1 LALIASLM
9 NTFDGLG
16 LAAPLLKSVQA
27 AGYTEP
33 TPIQLQSIPHLLQ
46 GSDLLGCAKTGTGKT
61 AAFALPI
68 IQRLMAHQSRPAP
81 KYPRALVLVPTR
93 ELAAQVGESFRTY
106 SAGISLA
113 STVIY
118 GGVGQKPQV
127 AALQRGV
134 DVLVATPGRLV
145 DLIGQGFVRL
155 DKVEVL
161 VLDEA
166 DHMLDLGFIPDVRT
180 IVAKLPQ
187 KRQTLFFSAT
197 MPPEIAKLAESML
210 HKPVKVY
217 VAPPAST
224 VDAITQSVYFVNR
237 NGKPDLLVRLLSGE
251 DIERALVFTRTKRG
265 ADKVARKL
273 NQAGISAHAIHGNKS
288 QNNRERTLKGFR
300 DGSIRVLVATD
311 IAARGLDIDGVS
323 HVVNYELPHVPESY
337 VHRIGRTGRAGATG
351 IAISLCDDEE
361 RSLLGDIERRTK
373 KKIPHAALPGGKPAG
388 RIKTRLEA
396 KPRAEFLEPEQG
408 DEPPR
413 RSAARQR
420 ETLPARR
427 TPASPRGKGP
437 QRSSAHPRGTRQ
449 SRGPSNQRQNMARAP
464 LPPPIDRG
472 RYTPTSRKET
482 ETSEFGAGL

>member
-1 LALIASLM
+1 M

-46 GSDLLGCAKTGTGKT
+46 GTDLLGCAKTGTGKT

-68 IQRLMAHQSRPAP
+68 IQRLMAHKMRPAP
-81 KYPRALVLVPTR
+81 KCPRALVLVPTR

-118 GGVGQKPQV
+118 GGVGQNPQV

-145 DLIGQGFVRL
+145 DLMGQGFVRL

-166 DHMLDLGFIPDVRT
+166 DHMLDLGFIPDVRR

-187 KRQTLFFSAT
+187 QRQTLLFSAT

-237 NGKPDLLVRLLSGE
+237 NGKPDLLVRLLSGA

-273 NQAGISAHAIHGNKS
+273 NQAGIPAHAIHGNKS

-300 DGSIRVLVATD
+300 EGSIRVLVATD

-361 RSLLGDIERRTK
+361 RSLLADIEKRTK
-373 KKIPHAALPGGKPAG
+373 KKIPHASVPGGKTNTRPKPDSAG
-388 RIKTRLEA
+388 AEMGEA
-396 KPRAEFLEPEQG
+396 E
-408 DEPPR
+408 PR
-413 RSAARQR
+413 RPAARHR

-427 TPASPRGKGP
+427 GPASPRGNGP
-437 QRSSAHPRGTRQ
+437 Q
-449 SRGPSNQRQNMARAP
+449 RGPSNQRQNKARAP

-472 RYTPTSRKET
+472 RYAPKSRQEP
-482 ETSEFGAGL
+482 EPFEFGAGL

>member
-1 LALIASLM
+1 M

-16 LAAPLLKSVQA
+16 LAAPLLKCVQA

-46 GSDLLGCAKTGTGKT
+46 GKDLLGCAKTGTGKT

-68 IQRLMAHQSRPAP
+68 IQRLMAHKNRPAP
-81 KYPRALVLVPTR
+81 KCPRTLVLVPTR
-93 ELAAQVGESFRTY
+93 ELAAQVAESFRTY
-106 SAGISLA
+106 SQGISLA

-118 GGVGQKPQV
+118 GGVGQNPQV

-145 DLIGQGFVRL
+145 DLMGQGFVRF

-166 DHMLDLGFIPDVRT
+166 DHMLDLGFIPDVRR
-180 IVAKLPQ
+180 IVAKLPP
-187 KRQTLFFSAT
+187 KRQTLLFSAT
-197 MPPEIAKLAESML
+197 MPPEIAKLADSML
-210 HKPVKVY
+210 HEPVKVY

-237 NGKPDLLVRLLSGE
+237 SGKSDLLVRLLSVKE
-251 DIERALVFTRTKRG
+251 IDRALVFTRTKRG
-265 ADKVARKL
+265 ADKVARAL
-273 NQAGISAHAIHGNKS
+273 NQHGIPAQAIHGNKS

-300 DGSIRVLVATD
+300 EGSIRVLVATD

-361 RSLLGDIERRTK
+361 RSLLADIEKCTK
-373 KKIPHAALPGGKPAG
+373 KKIPHASVPGGKLKPAP
-388 RIKTRLEA
+388 TAPEEA
-396 KPRAEFLEPEQG
+396 SELLPRRPAARAEG
-408 DEPPR
+408 A
-413 RSAARQR
+413 RSAGPRQR
-420 ETLPARR
+420 GGPPARR
-427 TPASPRGKGP
+427 AGAP
-437 QRSSAHPRGTRQ
+437 Q
-449 SRGPSNQRQNMARAP
+449 RGPSNQRKNTARAP

-472 RYTPTSRKET
+472 SYAPKPRREHEP
-482 ETSEFGAGL
+482 SEFGSGL